1 MKINSIQRVPFTGKV
16 YNLELKSNSQQDDL
30 FWLEGTS
37 GVITHNCFPKDL
49 QAMRFVASQLE
60 VSTPV
65 LDGTL
70 KTNNRVRTNKDWEGQ
85 EGRAIIHKQS
95 V

>member
-1 MKINSIQRVPFTGKV
+1 MKIKSIQRVPFTGKV
-16 YNLELKSNSQQDDL
+16 YNLELKSNRKEDDL

-49 QAMRFVASQLE
+49 HAMRYVASQLE

-65 LDGTL
+65 LDGTW
-70 KTNNRVRTNKDWEGQ
+70 KTNNLVRQNRDWEQQ
-85 EGRAIIHKQS
+85 EGRAIINKQEA
-95 V
+95 